1 MTRFRPVLLLP
12 LLLAA
17 CGGGAAAT
25 GAAPNGGSTAAV
37 PATQSAGETTGPAA
51 TSGTGAEIDWC
62 LNTAAEVEAALHVTG
77 VVADGSGA
85 VGIGGGCTYSLPD
98 TILVHAI
105 SVITSQGFEA
115 TFEASKQTP
124 GAVEVA
130 GLGKSA
136 VLMSPQGPLAI
147 LTDTGLISM
156 GPLGP
161 AALMADAAAYR
172 AAAEQLARAAVER
185 MP

>member
-1 MTRFRPVLLLP
+1 MTRYRSVLLLP

-25 GAAPNGGSTAAV
+25 GAAPTGGSTTVA
-37 PATQSAGETTGPAA
+37 PATQAAGETAAPAA

-62 LNTAAEVEAALHVTG
+62 LNTTAEVEAALRVTG

-85 VGIGGGCTYSLPD
+85 VGIGGGCTYSLPS
-98 TILVHAI
+98 TVLVHAI
-105 SVITSQGFEA
+105 SVITSTGFDA

-124 GAVEVA
+124 GAVEVS
-130 GLGKSA
+130 GLGKAA

-161 AALMADAAAYR
+161 AELMADAAAYR
-172 AAAEQLARAAVER
+172 TAAEELARAAVAR